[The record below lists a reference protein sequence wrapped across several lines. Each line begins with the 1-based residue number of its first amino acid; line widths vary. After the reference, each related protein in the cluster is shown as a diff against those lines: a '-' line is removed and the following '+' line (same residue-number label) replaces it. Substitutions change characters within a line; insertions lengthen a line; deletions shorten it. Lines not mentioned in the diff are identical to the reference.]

1 MSRRSF
7 LFSNERLVGTPT
19 VASGLLNKFLYVIMV
34 TVVALFTIS
43 ALFGANI
50 TMARGHDGA
59 MANCPLMRN
68 QSSLCQMDVAS
79 HLTQWLLLFS
89 AVPVMTV
96 LLLLLVLSVFVVA
109 WLAFSDPPPR
119 ASPYRYFVSRD
130 PQWRIFNYL
139 VPIFASGILH
149 PKVDA

>member
-1 MSRRSF
+1 MRRIAAVKF
-7 LFSNERLVGTPT
+7 V
-19 VASGLLNKFLYVIMV
+19 LNKFLFVIMV
-34 TVVALFTIS
+34 TVLALFTIS

-59 MANCPLMRN
+59 MASCPLMRN
-68 QSSLCQMDVAS
+68 QSSLCQMDAAS
-79 HLTQWLLLFS
+79 HLTQWLRLFN

-96 LLLLLVLSVFVVA
+96 LLLLLLVLAVFVVA
-109 WLAFSDPPPR
+109 WLAFSDPPSR
-119 ASPYRYFVSRD
+119 ASPYRYFVSQD
-130 PQWRIFNYL
+130 PQRRIFNYL